1 MVGKQ
6 KLNSAKDRSLCGLNI
21 QRFFHPDFK
30 RTLMDFVMLL
40 IQKCINLFAIS
51 SKNVL
56 NTSQR
61 IPKNS
66 VVQQFKL
73 VNVFEFVFS

>member
-6 KLNSAKDRSLCGLNI
+6 KLNSVKDRSLCGLNI

-30 RTLMDFVMLL
+30 RTWINFVMLL
-40 IQKCINLFAIS
+40 LQNASILFAIS

-61 IPKNS
+61 ISKNS

>member
-6 KLNSAKDRSLCGLNI
+6 KLNSVKDRSLCGLNI
-21 QRFFHPDFK
+21 QRFFYPDFK
-30 RTLMDFVMLL
+30 RTWMDFVMLL
-40 IQKCINLFAIS
+40 LQKCINLFDIS

-61 IPKNS
+61 IPRKR

-73 VNVFEFVFS
+73 VDVFEFVFS

>member
-1 MVGKQ
+1 M
-6 KLNSAKDRSLCGLNI
+6 SLC
-21 QRFFHPDFK
+21 FYFK
-30 RTLMDFVMLL
+30 NAS
-40 IQKCINLFAIS
+40 ILFAIS

-61 IPKNS
+61 ISKNS

>member
-6 KLNSAKDRSLCGLNI
+6 KLNSVKDRSLCGLNI

-30 RTLMDFVMLL
+30 KLGSISLCFYFKNAS
-40 IQKCINLFAIS
+40 ILFAIS

-61 IPKNS
+61 ISKNS

>member
-6 KLNSAKDRSLCGLNI
+6 KLNSVKDRSLYGFNI

-30 RTLMDFVMLL
+30 RTWMDFVMLL
-40 IQKCINLFAIS
+40 LQKCINLFDIS

-61 IPKNS
+61 IPRNR